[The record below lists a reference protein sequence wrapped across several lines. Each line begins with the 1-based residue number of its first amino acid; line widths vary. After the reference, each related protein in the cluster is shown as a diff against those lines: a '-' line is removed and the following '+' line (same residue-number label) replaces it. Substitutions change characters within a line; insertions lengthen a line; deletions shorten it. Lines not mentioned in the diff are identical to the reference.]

1 MIKAL
6 KPYLMLLLAVIFG
19 TASNSFANSADGFTK
34 FFPTILSSLTI
45 ILCMLCLS
53 LAMRSLPV
61 GITYASFAGVCIV
74 GTTIVG
80 AVRFS
85 QVPNYQTTV
94 GLLLIVFGVLIVSLF
109 SGSDLPKE

>member
-1 MIKAL
+1 MHHQKTSLKILFYRKA
-6 KPYLMLLLAVIFG
+6 PGRSRECF
-19 TASNSFANSADGFTK
+19 
-34 FFPTILSSLTI
+34 LSSLTI

-61 GITYASFAGVCIV
+61 GITYAYFSGVCIV

-80 AVRFS
+80 AVKFS
-85 QVPNYQTTV
+85 QVPNYQTLV